1 MSETTLS
8 GVTQELGDGVSTQ
21 PNVLSKRLNKI
32 LETRLDTDKVL
43 THFKPLIF
51 LKSSLAFFRSHT
63 SFLFCR
69 KH

>member
-1 MSETTLS
+1 MSETFSS

-43 THFKPLIF
+43 AHFKPLIF
-51 LKSSLAFFRSHT
+51 
-63 SFLFCR
+63 
-69 KH
+69 